1 MSRVSYFQ
9 RFSQPENHATNNT
22 LLLLRYFYQKSPFK
36 VQNVLNS
43 ILNVELSIGLTFEQ
57 QIKDKGGH
65 SVPDAQIKQEPM
77 RIVIETKRGGELN
90 SDQILRHLDSIA
102 QGKKEKSF
110 TGGNVLLGIT
120 KDPIGDS
127 DRKALMEEAASRGI
141 TFAAATFSQI
151 AEAFRDQCEDFEQ
164 ELLSIVED
172 YEEFLTAETLLEV
185 GNRWLVVFPCGVSIA
200 ENKRFDLYYEPPSRP
215 CKRSYR
221 FIGVY
226 DQKSVRYVGT
236 VEAITIVSHS
246 KGKAIFSEEA
256 GHLTES
262 HRKRI
267 MSVMDETT
275 YYDLKGSPTRFYLV
289 DSFIPTDAKKTSSGG
304 IWGIRYLDLPKMIPD
319 FNPRKKY
326 SSADLA
332 EQLKK
337 AIWE

>member
-43 ILNVELSIGLTFEQ
+43 LLNEELSIGLTFEQ
-57 QIKDKGGH
+57 QVKSKGGH
-65 SVPDAQIKQEPM
+65 SVPDALIKQEPM
-77 RIVIETKRGGELN
+77 RIYIETKRGGELDA
-90 SDQILRHLDSIA
+90 DQLRRHLDSIVVS
-102 QGKKEKSF
+102 KNE
-110 TGGNVLLGIT
+110 TGSGVGNVLLGLT

-127 DRKALMEEAASRGI
+127 DRKSLTEKAASHGI

-151 AEAFRDQCEDFEQ
+151 AEAFREQCADFDQ

-172 YEEFLTAETLLEV
+172 YREFLTAETLLEV

-236 VEAITIVSHS
+236 VEAITVVSHS
-246 KGKAIFSEEA
+246 KGKTTFSGEA
-256 GHLTES
+256 GNLTET

-267 MSVMDETT
+267 MNALEETS
-275 YYDLKGSPTRFYLV
+275 YYDLRSNPHRFYLV
-289 DSFIPTDAKKTSSGG
+289 DSFIPTDARKTSSGG
-304 IWGIRYLDLPKMIPD
+304 IWGMRYLDLPKMIPGY
-319 FNPRKKY
+319 NPRKKY
-326 SSADLA
+326 SSTELA
-332 EQLKK
+332 EQLKQ
-337 AIWE
+337 ATWE